1 MPQRAARPVP
11 PRDAPPWARI
21 HPSRERPAG
30 LTISLALIL
39 LLILANGVFALSEIA
54 VVSARKSRLRV
65 SAAEGDAKARRA
77 LELAE
82 SPSRFLATVQIGITL
97 VGVFTG
103 AFGAATIARPL
114 ADLLGQ
120 VPALRPYALPL
131 AVGAVVVGITY
142 VSLLLGE
149 LVPKRIALHSPERV
163 AGSVA
168 PLMHGLAALARPAV
182 WLMSV
187 STDAAVRL
195 LGIRQHRE
203 PTVTEEEVAAL
214 LAEGTRAGVFQEAEF
229 EVVERVFWLADETAE
244 TVMTPRGKIVW
255 IDINDPLEATIRATI
270 EHPHTRYVVCDGELD
285 RVLGIVD
292 LRDLWADLAA
302 GKALDIRRR
311 LRKPLFLPESIPA
324 LNLLEQFRTT
334 GIHLAILFDEYGG
347 ITGIV
352 TPSDILEGIVGQIE
366 PGAPR
371 ITTRDDG
378 SLLVDASLP
387 MDELRRFLGV
397 EEQRFAMPEG
407 YRTVGG
413 FILQRLGR
421 VPMPGERVIDGGYCF
436 EVIDLDGHRIDK
448 VMVKPEP
455 P

>member
-1 MPQRAARPVP
+1 
-11 PRDAPPWARI
+11 AP
-21 HPSRERPAG
+21 
-30 LTISLALIL
+30 
-39 LLILANGVFALSEIA
+39 
-54 VVSARKSRLRV
+54 
-65 SAAEGDAKARRA
+65 
-77 LELAE
+77 
-82 SPSRFLATVQIGITL
+82 L
-97 VGVFTG
+97 VGVCAG
-103 AFGAATIARPL
+103 ASGAATVARPL

-120 VPALRPYALPL
+120 VPALRRYARPL

-163 AGSVA
+163 AGIVA
-168 PLMHGLAALARPAV
+168 PLMHRLAALTRPAGGV
-182 WLMSV
+182 MSV
-187 STDAAVRL
+187 WSDPAVRL

-448 VMVKPEP
+448 VMVKPE
-455 P
+455 

>member
-1 MPQRAARPVP
+1 
-11 PRDAPPWARI
+11 
-21 HPSRERPAG
+21 
-30 LTISLALIL
+30 
-39 LLILANGVFALSEIA
+39 
-54 VVSARKSRLRV
+54 
-65 SAAEGDAKARRA
+65 
-77 LELAE
+77 
-82 SPSRFLATVQIGITL
+82 VQIGITL

-163 AGSVA
+163 AGIVA

-203 PTVTEEEVAAL
+203 PTVTEEEVAALLAEGTRAGVFQEAEVEVVERGGWRGRRQHRGPTATEEEVAAL

-311 LRKPLFLPESIPA
+311 LRKSLFLPESIPA
-324 LNLLEQFRTT
+324 LNLLEQ
-334 GIHLAILFDEYGG
+334 
-347 ITGIV
+347 
-352 TPSDILEGIVGQIE
+352 
-366 PGAPR
+366 
-371 ITTRDDG
+371 
-378 SLLVDASLP
+378 
-387 MDELRRFLGV
+387 
-397 EEQRFAMPEG
+397 
-407 YRTVGG
+407 
-413 FILQRLGR
+413 
-421 VPMPGERVIDGGYCF
+421 
-436 EVIDLDGHRIDK
+436 
-448 VMVKPEP
+448 
-455 P
+455 